1 MAKVIKFPTGQDP
14 KPRKSTQKAS
24 ADADTEARRLMTIAD
39 EIDAV
44 ILKHL
49 NAGLIEPADLA
60 GLVAHRLGNLMRHI
74 DHKSEL
80 WDLCEKVLKNQA
92 AIE

>member
-1 MAKVIKFPTGQDP
+1 MGKVINFPGPDS
-14 KPRKSTQKAS
+14 KRREAS
-24 ADADTEARRLMTIAD
+24 DTEAMRLMQIAD

-49 NAGLIEPADLA
+49 NSGAIEPGDLA

-80 WDLCEKVLKNQA
+80 WDICQRVLKNQA
-92 AIE
+92 EIV